1 MHSLIKILRAINIS
15 HTCAVRNMKREM
27 HFSRR
32 YRMNTVLQIISC
44 VFLLMTLLVYVC
56 LPSLQN
62 LHGKTLMCHVSS
74 LLVAFIC
81 LPIITWITPGVPTEG
96 QSTTVCKALG
106 LYTDVLGN
114 ICIRT
119 LRKRKKNVFPAY
131 TALFSCLSAFSWLNV
146 MCFDIWWTFG

>member
-15 HTCAVRNMKREM
+15 HTYAVRNMKREM

-32 YRMNTVLQIISC
+32 YQMNTVLQIISC

-74 LLVAFIC
+74 LLVTFIC
-81 LPIITWITPGVPTEG
+81 LPIITWITPGGPTKE
-96 QSTTVCKALG
+96 QSTTVCKTLG
-106 LYTDVLGN
+106 LYADVLGN

-119 LRKRKKNVFPAY
+119 LRKRKKCF
-131 TALFSCLSAFSWLNV
+131 FSLHRAFFLSIGVLLA
-146 MCFDIWWTFG
+146 